1 MKKFFVYL
9 SMLFMAMSLTFSFT
23 SCGGDDLEDQFQ
35 DDEEYNNNPKD
46 STVNGKDSTVAT
58 NSIVG
63 IWKET
68 ENGYYVFTSDGK
80 CYNYSTDNDF
90 YYNAS
95 VGTYTYNGSELTWSF
110 PTSVSSTEQG
120 TLQYIEGNNV
130 SSDFNVSVLGGTNMT
145 LDQFGYTKTYEK
157 VTSVPFISKMI
168 EKFDATGMDYDA
180 VSLGLDAKWSLM
192 AALRTMAAKKQETK
206 MYRL

>member
-1 MKKFFVYL
+1 M
-9 SMLFMAMSLTFSFT
+9 
-23 SCGGDDLEDQFQ
+23 
-35 DDEEYNNNPKD
+35 
-46 STVNGKDSTVAT
+46 
-58 NSIVG
+58 
-63 IWKET
+63 
-68 ENGYYVFTSDGK
+68 
-80 CYNYSTDNDF
+80 
-90 YYNAS
+90 
-95 VGTYTYNGSELTWSF
+95 SF

-180 VSLGLDAKWSLM
+180 VSLGLDAKWSLDGGSQDNGGEETGNQDVQTLSPVVGLLLELNSM
-192 AALRTMAAKKQETK
+192 SSMRMVLSIAMVIQTMTSLLRLEIIRMMAKKFILNSPI
-206 MYRL
+206 M